1 MTLVNFQ
8 RKLYQEKN
16 IIKMELSEIRYFS
29 QQKLL
34 NRILNNFN
42 RFTEKS
48 SALNFIKQILEINYL
63 YAI

>member
-34 NRILNNFN
+34 NRILNNFK